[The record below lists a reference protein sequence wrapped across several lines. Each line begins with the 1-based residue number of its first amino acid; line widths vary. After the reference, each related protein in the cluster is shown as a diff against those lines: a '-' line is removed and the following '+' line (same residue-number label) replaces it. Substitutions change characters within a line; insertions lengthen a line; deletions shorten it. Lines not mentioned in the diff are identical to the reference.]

1 MDHVMVLGFPLI
13 EDVGTELSMS
23 DGRINSI
30 REGGSIPWLQI
41 DANVNPGNSG
51 GPLVNDKG
59 EVIGIAVAKLNALRM
74 MEQSGVGSWK
84 DQLRHPHRRSETS
97 HSKSIP
103 IWNWTTG
110 AQMPWLRFPL
120 CRRAA
125 AFQSGRLVLCL
136 LIGVNKERRRAD
148 NKGAS
153 SPGWNPGSLRY
164 IATTMAIWR
173 AEVVFVDELDRAR
186 PEVTPI
192 SALLSKLVRVLW
204 GIAARTNFDNGFVP
218 TANPDRDSIIVTR
231 NSPLISA
238 VSRERIRPK
247 LVNYRPL

>member
-1 MDHVMVLGFPLI
+1 MHWGWWNNPGLVP
-13 EDVGTELSMS
+13 E
-23 DGRINSI
+23 RINY
-30 REGGSIPWLQI
+30 
-41 DANVNPGNSG
+41 A
-51 GPLVNDKG
+51 
-59 EVIGIAVAKLNALRM
+59 
-74 MEQSGVGSWK
+74 
-84 DQLRHPHRRSETS
+84 
-97 HSKSIP
+97 IP
-103 IWNWTTG
+103 IDEAKHLIRKAYPFG
-110 AQMPWLRFPL
+110 IEQLERR
-120 CRRAA
+120 CRDCASPFAAA

-164 IATTMAIWR
+164 IATPMAIWR